1 MRFIGSA
8 MRFPHVQGG
17 FREDLVVDE
26 SQAILVTENVA
37 MGEASM
43 AEPLAVALHAVNRA
57 GPLVGRRV
65 LVTGCGP
72 IGTLAIMAA
81 KHAGASE
88 VTATDV
94 QAFALE
100 LARKAGADTVVNV
113 AQDPRGLADQVK
125 RLGPFDVHLEASGN
139 ATAVGSAPDHL
150 RPHGILVQLGLGGDI
165 PLPIN
170 LIVTR
175 ELDIRGTFRFDAE
188 FELAVD
194 LINRGRIN
202 VKPVLTATIPFTNA
216 REAFELAGD
225 RSRASKVQLAF
236 V

>member
-1 MRFIGSA
+1 MRFIGST

-26 SQAILVTENVA
+26 SQAIAVTDNVA

-43 AEPLAVALHAVNRA
+43 AEPLAVALHAVNRT
-57 GPLVGRRV
+57 GPLLGRRV

-88 VTATDV
+88 VVATDV
-94 QAFALE
+94 QAFALN
-100 LARKAGADTVVNV
+100 LAQKAAADAVVNV
-113 AQDPRGLADQVK
+113 AQDPQGLADQVK
-125 RLGPFDVHLEASGN
+125 RSGPFDVHLEASGN
-139 ATAVGSAPDHL
+139 ATAVGSAPHHL
-150 RPHGILVQLGLGGDI
+150 RPRGILVQLGLGGDI

-194 LINRGRIN
+194 LMNRGRID
-202 VKPVLTATIPFTNA
+202 VKSVLTATIPFANA